1 MTESGHSP
9 HYFISLDRSYHGSN
23 LFYQIAHC
31 DADQLTRA
39 WNAVQWLANR
49 DLDHA
54 ANANG
59 VGFSKSDTRIGHKL
73 ARWPLAVVH
82 QSEMLAIM
90 LLKLARKY
98 RRQLPPEY
106 VVDQPTPTQ
115 PKLDI

>member
-1 MTESGHSP
+1 MSDNGHSP
-9 HYFISLDRSYHGSN
+9 HYFVSLQRQYHGSN
-23 LFYQIAHC
+23 LFYQIAQC

-39 WNAVQWLANR
+39 WNAVQWLVNR
-49 DLDHA
+49 DLDYA

-59 VGFSKSDTRIGHKL
+59 VGFSKSDTKIGHKL

-106 VVDQPTPTQ
+106 IVDQPSLPNF
-115 PKLDI
+115 DI

>member
-1 MTESGHSP
+1 MSESDSSP
-9 HYFISLDRSYHGSN
+9 HYSVTLDRKYHGSN

-39 WNAVQWLANR
+39 WHAVQWLANR

-59 VGFSKSDTRIGHKL
+59 VGFSKSDTKIGHKL
-73 ARWPLAVVH
+73 ARWPPVVVH

-106 VVDQPTPTQ
+106 VVDQPVQ
-115 PKLDI
+115 PKFDI

>member
-1 MTESGHSP
+1 MAKPDHSP
-9 HYFISLDRSYHGSN
+9 HYFVTLKREYHGSN
-23 LFYQIAHC
+23 LMYQIAQC
-31 DADQLTRA
+31 DAEQLTRA
-39 WNAVQWLANR
+39 WHAVQWLANR

-59 VGFSKSDTRIGHKL
+59 VGFSKSDTKIDHKL

-106 VVDQPTPTQ
+106 VVDQPTS
-115 PKLDI
+115 PKFDI